1 MMYPLVRDLAAA
13 GVPVAVTCRVLGFTK
28 QEFYKWCAHPVSA
41 RDWDEA
47 HVINAAYDVHMDDPE
62 FGHRFIADELQAS
75 GHEAS
80 ERRVWR
86 LCSQQQLSSL
96 TIKRAR
102 KHGKKPGP
110 PVCDDLVERDFT
122 ATVINELWLTDMT
135 EHYTSEGKLYMCAV
149 KDVFSNRVVGYAID
163 SRMKSR
169 LAVVA
174 IDDAVARRGG
184 QRAVAGCVVHSDR
197 GSQFRS
203 RKFQQVLGHY
213 GLVGSMGRV
222 GAAGD
227 DAAMESFFVML
238 QKNVLDRGRWDT
250 RTRLRTAIIHWVD
263 RTYHRKRRQR
273 HLGKPSPVEYELIHH
288 KAVALAA

>member
-1 MMYPLVRDLAAA
+1 MMYPLVLDLAAA
-13 GVPVAVTCRVLGFTK
+13 GVPVAVACRVLGFTK
-28 QEFYKWCAHPVSA
+28 QGFYKWCAKPVSD
-41 RDWDEA
+41 RELEEA
-47 HVINAAYDVHMDDPE
+47 HLINAAYDVHTDDPE
-62 FGHRFIADELQAS
+62 FGHRFIADELQACGYS
-75 GHEAS
+75 AS

-86 LCSQQQLSSL
+86 LCSQQELFSH

-122 ATVINELWLTDMT
+122 AKAVNELWLTDIT
-135 EHYTSEGKLYMCAV
+135 EHHTSEGKLYMCAV
-149 KDVFSNRVVGYAID
+149 KDVFSNRIVGYAID

-169 LAVVA
+169 MAVAA

-184 QRAVAGCVVHSDR
+184 PRAVAGCVVHSDR

-203 RKFQQVLGHY
+203 RKFQQVLRRY

-227 DAAMESFFVML
+227 NAAMESFFAVL

-250 RTRLRTAIIHWVD
+250 RARLRTSIVHWVE
-263 RTYHRKRRQR
+263 RTYH
-273 HLGKPSPVEYELIHH
+273 LSLIHI
-288 KAVALAA
+288 